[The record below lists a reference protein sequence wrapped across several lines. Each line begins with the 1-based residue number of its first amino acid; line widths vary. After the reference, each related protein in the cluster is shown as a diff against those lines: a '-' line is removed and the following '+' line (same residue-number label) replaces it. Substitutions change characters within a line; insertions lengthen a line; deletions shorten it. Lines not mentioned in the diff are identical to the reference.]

1 MRTNSCGTGNRL
13 KSDILRHLLLC
24 EAGFVA
30 FLGVYGR
37 EIELVNGMVM
47 PNAVTAFSLETR
59 YDPIAAFFGL
69 GKGIQAPGETLKEIV
84 MEDDLNAGIGF
95 ATATMNHLRA

>member
-1 MRTNSCGTGNRL
+1 MLSLFFVGAHIAKVGALKFFCATGTNSRG
-13 KSDILRHLLLC
+13 KSDRDEGDGLRQLFLR

-30 FLGVYGR
+30 FLGVNGG
-37 EIELVNGMVM
+37 EIELVHGMVM

-69 GKGIQAPGETLKEIV
+69 GKGI
-84 MEDDLNAGIGF
+84 
-95 ATATMNHLRA
+95 

>member
-1 MRTNSCGTGNRL
+1 MRTNSCGTGNRF
-13 KSDILRHLLLC
+13 KSNILCQLFLR

-47 PNAVTAFSLETR
+47 PNTVTAFSLETR

-69 GKGIQAPGETLKEIV
+69 GKGV
-84 MEDDLNAGIGF
+84 
-95 ATATMNHLRA
+95 